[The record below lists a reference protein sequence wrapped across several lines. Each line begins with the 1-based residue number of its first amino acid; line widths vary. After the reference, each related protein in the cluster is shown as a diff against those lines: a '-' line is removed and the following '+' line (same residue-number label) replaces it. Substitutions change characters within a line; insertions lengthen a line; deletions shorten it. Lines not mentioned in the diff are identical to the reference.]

1 MSRKVFC
8 EKDGIVI
15 TYTDNGISQSW
26 RTGECLMPITQK
38 YNFIIDYIRNFQN
51 WPTVIKVL

>member
-15 TYTDNGISQSW
+15 TYTDNGIPQSW

-38 YNFIIDYIRNFQN
+38 YNFII
-51 WPTVIKVL
+51 